1 MGGFSIHLEVENLM
15 NNPWWRYYQLYF
27 YSYVQHFGQRL
38 PFFQALINK
47 VALASNYLLFYWYQ
61 VFITTNKQKDT
72 WKEFNHTAQFIH
84 QRALCKFSAGKTLLK
99 RHKQEPSESGRI

>member
-1 MGGFSIHLEVENLM
+1 MTVLSAVFLFLCSALRSAVT
-15 NNPWWRYYQLYF
+15 
-27 YSYVQHFGQRL
+27 
-38 PFFQALINK
+38 FFQALINK

-61 VFITTNKQKDT
+61 VFITTNKKKDT

-84 QRALCKFSAGKTLLK
+84 QRALCKFSAGKTLLE